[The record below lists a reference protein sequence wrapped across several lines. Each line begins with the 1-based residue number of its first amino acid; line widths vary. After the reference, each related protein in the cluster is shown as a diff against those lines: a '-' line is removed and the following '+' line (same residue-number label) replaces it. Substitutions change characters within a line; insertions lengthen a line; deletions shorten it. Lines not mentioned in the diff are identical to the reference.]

1 MESGSI
7 FLLLGLLAVWAEL
20 QAVAGQGDKRDICR
34 LPPEQGPCKG
44 RIPRYFYNPASR
56 TCESFIYG
64 GCKGNKNNFK
74 TKAECVHAC
83 RPPERPGVCPK
94 TSGPGICLHGCDS
107 DSDCKEGQKCCF
119 NGCGYICL
127 TVAPADIC
135 SLPTEVGP
143 WTAAIPR
150 WVYNWHSKKC
160 EEFSYGGCNGN
171 KNNFQRSP

>member
-34 LPPEQGPCKG
+34 LPPEKGPCKG
-44 RIPRYFYNPASR
+44 KMPRFFYNPASK

-64 GCKGNKNNFK
+64 GCQGNKNNFK
-74 TKAECVHAC
+74 TKAECVRAC

-94 TSGPGICLHGCDS
+94 TTGPDICLHGCDS

-119 NGCGYICL
+119 NGCGYTCVR
-127 TVAPADIC
+127 VAP
-135 SLPTEVGP
+135 SGESPLPATVTP
-143 WTAAIPR
+143 SAAA
-150 WVYNWHSKKC
+150 
-160 EEFSYGGCNGN
+160 
-171 KNNFQRSP
+171 

>member
-1 MESGSI
+1 
-7 FLLLGLLAVWAEL
+7 
-20 QAVAGQGDKRDICR
+20 QGDKRDICR

-56 TCESFIYG
+56 MCESFIYG

-74 TKAECVHAC
+74 TKAECVRAC

-119 NGCGYICL
+119 DGCGYICL
-127 TVAPADIC
+127 TVAP
-135 SLPTEVGP
+135 SG
-143 WTAAIPR
+143 
-150 WVYNWHSKKC
+150 
-160 EEFSYGGCNGN
+160 
-171 KNNFQRSP
+171 SP